1 MSDFKAQK
9 LIVYN
14 KHLPYD
20 IQDEAVSKLAE
31 IKYNFARAVVFQE
44 ITPGISL
51 WCNRLIL

>member
-1 MSDFKAQK
+1 MSEYKPQK

-14 KHLPYD
+14 KHLPYNV
-20 IQDEAVSKLAE
+20 QDEAISKLAE
-31 IKYNFARAVVFQE
+31 IKYNLARAVVLQE